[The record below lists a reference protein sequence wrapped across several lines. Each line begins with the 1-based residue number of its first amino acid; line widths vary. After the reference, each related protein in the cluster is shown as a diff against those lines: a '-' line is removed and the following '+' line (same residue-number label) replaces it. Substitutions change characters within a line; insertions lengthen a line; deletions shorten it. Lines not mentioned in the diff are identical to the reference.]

1 MLVFFL
7 VLVRPAHLITQTNK
21 YNMALCFVILLQ
33 IKVGSSDHVGPT
45 GVKKKD
51 LIRKCVP
58 PNIVEAT
65 MQQYRI
71 LKLIA

>member
-1 MLVFFL
+1 
-7 VLVRPAHLITQTNK
+7 
-21 YNMALCFVILLQ
+21 MALCFVILLQ